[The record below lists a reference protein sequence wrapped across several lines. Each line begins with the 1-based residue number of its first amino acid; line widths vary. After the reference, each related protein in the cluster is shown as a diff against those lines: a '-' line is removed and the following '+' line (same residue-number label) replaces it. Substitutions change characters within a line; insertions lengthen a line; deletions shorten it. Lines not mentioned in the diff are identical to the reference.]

1 MGFNR
6 RFRDKGKFMNI
17 EYAEFD
23 LDQIIKTFSKE
34 LVCTKDSGEEII
46 KSDWFVD
53 LSRNKVIFKLYI
65 DKKED

>member
-1 MGFNR
+1 MS
-6 RFRDKGKFMNI
+6 I
-17 EYAEFD
+17 EYVEFN
-23 LDQIIKTFSKE
+23 LDEIIKTFSKE

-65 DKKED
+65 DKKEDHFQ